1 MSLTKSEFELLNY
14 FRETRNITQRGL
26 SDRFSMSLGKINK
39 LVTDLK
45 TKELINNTD
54 TVYDITERG
63 MDALKPYKVNN
74 AIIMAAGDR
83 KSVV

>member
-1 MSLTKSEFELLNY
+1 MEDQSVSLTKSEFVLLNY
-14 FRETRNITQRGL
+14 FRETRNITQREL

-54 TVYDITERG
+54 GYHLY
-63 MDALKPYKVNN
+63 M
-74 AIIMAAGDR
+74 
-83 KSVV
+83 

>member
-1 MSLTKSEFELLNY
+1 MEDESVSLTKSEFVLLNY
-14 FRETRNITQRGL
+14 FRETRNITQREL

-54 TVYDITERG
+54 GYHLY
-63 MDALKPYKVNN
+63 M
-74 AIIMAAGDR
+74 
-83 KSVV
+83 